1 MKPLRFVCCAGV
13 LFFAFMAGTT
23 AYAVCRSYR
32 QLTEVKLSFAQR
44 VEVENDRYAV
54 PRSAV
59 YTDQKGR
66 SWLFLVL
73 EQEGTWGKEYICK
86 KVYLPYAEP
95 DQGQERVIV
104 SERLLSQYPIAIA
117 GEQVP
122 EDGERVR
129 FAEGDG

>member
-1 MKPLRFVCCAGV
+1 MKPLRFVCCAGA
-13 LFFAFMAGTT
+13 LFFAFMAGITV
-23 AYAVCRSYR
+23 YAINSSYR
-32 QLTEVKLSFAQR
+32 QLTEVELSFAQR
-44 VEVENDRYAV
+44 VENDRYAV

-73 EQEGTWGKEYICK
+73 EQEGAWGKEYVCK

>member
-1 MKPLRFVCCAGV
+1 MKPLRFVCCAGA
-13 LFFAFMAGTT
+13 LFFAFMAGITV
-23 AYAVCRSYR
+23 YAINSSYR
-32 QLTEVKLSFAQR
+32 QLTEVELSFAQR
-44 VEVENDRYAV
+44 VENDRYAV

-73 EQEGTWGKEYICK
+73 EQEGAWGKEYVCQ

-117 GEQVP
+117 GERMP

-129 FAEGDG
+129 FGEGGG

>member
-1 MKPLRFVCCAGV
+1 MKPLRFVCCAGA
-13 LFFAFMAGTT
+13 LFFAFMAGITV
-23 AYAVCRSYR
+23 YAINSSYR
-32 QLTEVKLSFAQR
+32 QLTEVELSFAQR
-44 VEVENDRYAV
+44 VENDRYAV

-66 SWLFLVL
+66 SWLSLVL
-73 EQEGTWGKEYICK
+73 EQEGAWGKEYVCK

>member
-1 MKPLRFVCCAGV
+1 MKPLRFVCCAGA
-13 LFFAFMAGTT
+13 LFFAFMAGIT
-23 AYAVCRSYR
+23 AYAINSSYR
-32 QLTEVKLSFAQR
+32 QLTEVELSFAQR
-44 VEVENDRYAV
+44 VENDRYAV

-73 EQEGTWGKEYICK
+73 EQEGAWGKEYVCK

-129 FAEGDG
+129 FGEGDG